1 MMLSRVRD
9 HPRVCGEHSVV
20 PLALESSAGSSPR
33 MRGTLGVGVRR
44 NVGNGIIP
52 AYAGNTIVTFAQW
65 TTARDHPRVCG
76 EHGLAATA
84 RWGRTGSSPRMRGT
98 LRQSI
103 FFVPPHGIIP
113 AYAGNTRHSQ
123 PWQSNL
129 WDHPRVC
136 GEHYGVSPF
145 TPCALGSSPRMRGTL
160 DVSMVAPLFSWIIP
174 AYAGNTSL
182 PHKRI
187 CRHRDHPRVC
197 GEHKDELDKQTKKQ
211 GSSPRMRGTLD
222 GKTYSCKKYG
232 IIPAYAGNTLTWQ

>member
-1 MMLSRVRD
+1 MRGTPNRYRIVFATPGIIPAYAGNTRGLRMMLSRVRD

-113 AYAGNTRHSQ
+113 AYAGNTCSR
-123 PWQSNL
+123 
-129 WDHPRVC
+129 R
-136 GEHYGVSPF
+136 
-145 TPCALGSSPRMRGTL
+145 
-160 DVSMVAPLFSWIIP
+160 
-174 AYAGNTSL
+174 
-182 PHKRI
+182 
-187 CRHRDHPRVC
+187 
-197 GEHKDELDKQTKKQ
+197 
-211 GSSPRMRGTLD
+211 
-222 GKTYSCKKYG
+222 
-232 IIPAYAGNTLTWQ
+232 